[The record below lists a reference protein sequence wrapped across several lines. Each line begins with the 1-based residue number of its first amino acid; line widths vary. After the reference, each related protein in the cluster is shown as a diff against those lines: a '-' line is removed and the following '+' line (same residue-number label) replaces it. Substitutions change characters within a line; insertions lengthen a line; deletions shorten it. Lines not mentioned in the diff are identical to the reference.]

1 MTKASR
7 IYNFLRLHISHFN
20 KKTVQKPLYRL
31 ILRI

>member
-7 IYNFLRLHISHFN
+7 TYNFLRLHISHFS
-20 KKTVQKPLYRL
+20 KKTVQKLLYRL